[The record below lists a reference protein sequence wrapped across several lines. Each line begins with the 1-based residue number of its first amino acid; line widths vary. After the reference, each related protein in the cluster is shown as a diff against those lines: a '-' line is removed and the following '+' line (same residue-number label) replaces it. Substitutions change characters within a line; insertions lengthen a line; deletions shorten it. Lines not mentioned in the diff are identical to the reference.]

1 MYRTSRTNCGLERA
15 EVGVI
20 CLFETRKGGCSMSDI
35 EECDVC
41 HGEGEI
47 HDADFSDGDSDQQM
61 FIKQDTLRPCPKCS
75 RSEPTAESFADKPVC
90 DVDVVTCE
98 YQFPDEH
105 PEPTYTMQQA
115 VDKIVDGLV
124 LEWGGR
130 TERVAAK
137 TVFGEYV
144 VYLAGTES
152 HGQWWSRHLEPVGGD
167 YIANGE
173 ADASGED
180 GRLKALGDCLDD
192 YKSRVR
198 TEIEKAVES

>member
-1 MYRTSRTNCGLERA
+1 MT
-15 EVGVI
+15 
-20 CLFETRKGGCSMSDI
+20 
-35 EECDVC
+35 
-41 HGEGEI
+41 
-47 HDADFSDGDSDQQM
+47 
-61 FIKQDTLRPCPKCS
+61 
-75 RSEPTAESFADKPVC
+75 SEPTAESFAEQFGEKPVC
-90 DVDVVTCE
+90 KVDVVTCE

-115 VDKIVDGLV
+115 INKIVGGLV

-152 HGQWWSRHLEPVGGD
+152 HGQWWSWHLEPVGGD

-180 GRLKALGDCLDD
+180 GRLKVLNQCLDD

-198 TEIEKAVES
+198 AEIEKAVANHG